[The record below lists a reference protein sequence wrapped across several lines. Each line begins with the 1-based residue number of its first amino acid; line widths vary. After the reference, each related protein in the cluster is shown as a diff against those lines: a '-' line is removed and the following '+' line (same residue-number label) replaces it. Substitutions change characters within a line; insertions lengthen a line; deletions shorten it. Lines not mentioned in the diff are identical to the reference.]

1 MMPGDEEA
9 DMAIEPRQDLGV
21 LEDARFVAARAR
33 HVMIDEAA
41 LARAAGEIQARA
53 LPVPAWNSTLHFTDG
68 TWRTANWL
76 LVLDALNFSF
86 WTHDP
91 AERWGL
97 DYAGQ
102 SLRGYWALAAAL
114 KRAVEE
120 GLPIHDAA
128 FMAACPAATLAHVL
142 RGRNQIPL
150 FEARLAHLHEV
161 GRGLLERW
169 EGDFTRLIAA
179 CGGSAVTLA
188 AALPR
193 EFPNFEDVSAY
204 AGRPIRLYKR
214 AQILPADLWG
224 AFGGQGPGAFRDI
237 DRLTAFADY
246 KVPQVLEAL
255 GVLRYAPG
263 LVAKLARGEELP
275 AGGEEE
281 VEIRAMT
288 IYGTERL
295 REALQAAGRPL
306 SAIQLDWI
314 LWELGLGPDT
324 RFKPYHLTRTT
335 AY

>member
-1 MMPGDEEA
+1 
-9 DMAIEPRQDLGV
+9 MAVEPRQDLGV
-21 LEDARFVAARAR
+21 LEDARFVAGLAR
-33 HVMIDEAA
+33 HVALDEAA
-41 LARAAGEIQARA
+41 LARAADEIRGRE
-53 LPVPAWNSTLHFTDG
+53 LPVPAWNAELHYTDG

-97 DYAGQ
+97 DYRGQ

-120 GLPIHDAA
+120 GVPVYEAGW
-128 FMAACPAATLAHVL
+128 MAGCTPEALARVL
-142 RGRNQIPL
+142 RGRHTIPL
-150 FEARLAHLHEV
+150 PAARLAHLHEV
-161 GRGLLERW
+161 GRGLSARW
-169 EGDFTRLIAA
+169 QGRFTNLIAA

-193 EFPNFEDVSAY
+193 EFPNFEDVSDY
-204 AGRPIRLYKR
+204 AGRRIRLYKR

-224 AFGGQGPGAFRDI
+224 AYAGEGPGAFHDI

-255 GVLRYAPG
+255 GVLRYAPA
-263 LVAKLARGEELP
+263 LEAKLAAGTEL
-275 AGGEEE
+275 ASGSAEE

-295 REALQAAGRPL
+295 REALARVGRPL

-314 LWELGLGPDT
+314 LWELGLRPDT

>member
-1 MMPGDEEA
+1 
-9 DMAIEPRQDLGV
+9 MAVEPRQDLGV
-21 LEDARFVAARAR
+21 LEDARYVAGLAT
-33 HVMIDEAA
+33 HVAIDEAA
-41 LARAAGEIQARA
+41 LSRAAAEIQDRA
-53 LPVPAWNSTLHFTDG
+53 LPVPAWNAELHFTDG

-91 AERWGL
+91 ADRWGL
-97 DYAGQ
+97 DYRGQ
-102 SLRGYWALAAAL
+102 ALRGYWALAAAL

-120 GLPIHDAA
+120 GIPVYEASW
-128 FMAACPAATLAHVL
+128 MATCTAEALAHVL
-142 RGRNQIPL
+142 RGRNAIPL
-150 FEARLAHLHEV
+150 PEARLAHLHEV
-161 GRGLLERW
+161 GEGLLARW
-169 EGDFTRLIAA
+169 NGRFTDLIAA

-188 AALPR
+188 GALPR
-193 EFPNFEDVSAY
+193 EFPNFEDVATY
-204 AGRPIRLYKR
+204 QGRRVRLYKR

-224 AFGGQGPGAFRDI
+224 AFEGRGPGAFHDV

-255 GVLRYAPG
+255 GVLRYAPA
-263 LVAKLARGEELP
+263 LVARLEAGEELAP
-275 AGGEEE
+275 GGAEE

-288 IYGTERL
+288 IHGTERL
-295 REALQAAGRPL
+295 REALAARGRAL

-314 LWELGLGPDT
+314 LWELGLRPDT

>member
-1 MMPGDEEA
+1 
-9 DMAIEPRQDLGV
+9 MAVVPRQDLGV
-21 LEDARFVAARAR
+21 LEDARYVAARAR
-33 HVMIDEAA
+33 HVAVDEAA
-41 LARAAGEIQARA
+41 LVRAAAEIRTRE
-53 LPVPAWNSTLHFTDG
+53 LPVPAWNAELHFTDG

-86 WTHDP
+86 WTQRPED
-91 AERWGL
+91 RWGL
-97 DYAGQ
+97 EYRGE

-120 GLPIHDAA
+120 GHPVHDAA
-128 FMAACPAATLAHVL
+128 WMAGCTAEELAHVL
-142 RGRNQIPL
+142 RGRKTIPL
-150 FEARLAHLHEV
+150 FEARLRHLHEV
-161 GRGLLERW
+161 GRGLLDRW

-188 AALPR
+188 AQLPL
-193 EFPNFEDVSAY
+193 EFPNFEDVATY
-204 AGRPIRLYKR
+204 EGRKVRLYKR

-224 AFGGQGPGAFRDI
+224 AFAGQGPGAFHDV

-255 GVLRYAPG
+255 GVLRYDAD
-263 LVAKLARGEELP
+263 LVAKLEAGTELAP
-275 AGGEEE
+275 GSAEE

-295 REALQAAGRPL
+295 REALAAAGRPL
-306 SAIQLDWI
+306 SAIQVDWI
-314 LWELGLGPDT
+314 LWELGLRPDT